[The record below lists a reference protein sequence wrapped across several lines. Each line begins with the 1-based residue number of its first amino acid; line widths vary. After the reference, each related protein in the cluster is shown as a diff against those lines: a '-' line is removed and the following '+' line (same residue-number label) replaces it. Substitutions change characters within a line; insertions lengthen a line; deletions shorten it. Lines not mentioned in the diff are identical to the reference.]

1 LVCSDED
8 SLIEPT
14 RRGAKLLRRGR
25 YVEFKGQGN
34 SMIEYRAAA
43 VAPTI
48 AAFLAA

>member
-1 LVCSDED
+1 MCSDED

-14 RRGAKLLRRGR
+14 RRGAPLLRNGR
-25 YVEFKGQGN
+25 YVEFPGQGN
-34 SMIEYRAAA
+34 SMFEYRVAA